1 MTFLTVENI
10 GQYETIIVEKEDR
23 VAVVYLN
30 RPPYNPLSSQLFG
43 ELSDC
48 MDKIDQDEEIRAV
61 IITGKGD
68 KALAAGAD
76 IKEMANLG
84 FKEITQMNKISRQA
98 FTKIA
103 NLGKPVIAA
112 INGLALGGGL
122 ELALCCDLRICSDN
136 AKLGLPEINLAII
149 PGGGGTQRLQR
160 LVGQAK
166 AKEIMFFGETLKADE
181 ALAIGLVNKVVPLA
195 ELLDTAKE
203 MAKKLAEKP
212 PVAMRMLKMAIQ
224 SGAHLDM
231 ESALDLEATCF
242 NTAFSTQDREEGM
255 KAFLEKRKPEFKG
268 Y

>member
-1 MTFLTVENI
+1 MAVETI
-10 GQYETIIVEKEDR
+10 GQYETILVEKEER
-23 VAVVYLN
+23 VVLVYLN
-30 RPPYNPLSSQLFG
+30 RPPYNPLNSQLFH
-43 ELSDC
+43 ELSDV
-48 MDKIDQDEEIRAV
+48 MDQIDQDDQVRAV

-76 IKEMANLG
+76 IKEMAGLG
-84 FKEITQMNKISRQA
+84 LKEVTQMNKISRQA

-103 NLGKPVIAA
+103 NLAKPVIAA

-122 ELALCCDLRICSDN
+122 ELALCCDLRVCSDH
-136 AKLGLPEINLAII
+136 AKLGLPEINLGII

-160 LVGQAK
+160 IVGQAK
-166 AKEIMFFGETLKADE
+166 AKEIMFFGETLKAEE
-181 ALAIGLVNKVVPLA
+181 ALAMGLVHQVVPLA

-224 SGAHLDM
+224 SGAHLDL
-231 ESALDLEATCF
+231 ESGLDLETICF

-255 KAFLEKRKPEFKG
+255 KAFIEKRKPEFKG